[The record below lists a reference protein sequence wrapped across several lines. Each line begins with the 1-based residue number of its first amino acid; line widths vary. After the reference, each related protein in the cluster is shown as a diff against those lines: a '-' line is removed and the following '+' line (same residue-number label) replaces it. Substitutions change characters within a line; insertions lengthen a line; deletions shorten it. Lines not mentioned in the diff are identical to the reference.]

1 MVFGHGVQWR
11 KEDSESGEGVVS
23 HGVGMVHKQ
32 QQKNDPARISA
43 EAAGGATDAIIVA
56 INKHGSSNILASIL
70 LNNTVCLIT

>member
-56 INKHGSSNILASIL
+56 INKHSSNILASIY
-70 LNNTVCLIT
+70 LIILCV

>member
-1 MVFGHGVQWR
+1 MAERGR
-11 KEDSESGEGVVS
+11 ESGEGIVS

-56 INKHGSSNILASIL
+56 INKHSSSNILARIYLIIL
-70 LNNTVCLIT
+70 CV